1 MSNKTSKTRTKQ
13 HASRIG
19 RQTERC
25 QELKSSKLI
34 KRSPEQISKEFKE
47 LQKLCADN
55 PELLK
60 RSNAYDVDLL
70 PQLQMNGCEYPI
82 LRDDKIKEPELQ
94 KWFDKN

>member
-25 QELKSSKLI
+25 QELKSSKLTEQP
-34 KRSPEQISKEFKE
+34 SEQISKELKE

-55 PELLK
+55 PKHLREL
-60 RSNAYDVDLL
+60 DVCEPDSLS
-70 PQLQMNGCEYPI
+70 QLQMNGCEYPI
-82 LRDDKIKEPELQ
+82 LKDDKIKEPELQ